1 MLRNIRLTLCAGA
14 MLAAAAIAPNAALAF
29 GLPLPLPH
37 LGLAGLHP
45 GLGGLPLHHF
55 GGSLPHAGLGGPSR
69 LGFGGPGR
77 LSRGGFSGLGRS
89 GVPSGMRGARYGRG
103 DYAHGGSRHRYWG
116 RYAGAG
122 AGAGYGSGYGY
133 GSTGSYGDDG
143 CSYTYTSGG
152 RRVRVCSDD

>member
-29 GLPLPLPH
+29 GLPLPLPR

-55 GGSLPHAGLGGPSR
+55 GGSLPHAGLGGPGR
-69 LGFGGPGR
+69 LGHGGYPG
-77 LSRGGFSGLGRS
+77 LARS
-89 GVPSGMRGARYGRG
+89 GVPSGVRGGARYGRG
-103 DYAHGGSRHRYWG
+103 GYAHSGSRQRDWG
-116 RYAGAG
+116 RYAGY
-122 AGAGYGSGYGY
+122 GAGYGSGYGS
-133 GSTGSYGDDG
+133 GSDGDDG

-152 RRVRVCSDD
+152 RRVLVCSDE